1 MAKYNVLQFSNAT
14 SGYAALVVQTTD
26 SLDAAKVKYHSLLS
40 ALHNDAD
47 TKVAAVKIVTEYG
60 FDVQG
65 FFEVVDHRTSET
77 ENTNN
82 GV

>member
-14 SGYAALVVQTTD
+14 GGYAAQVVQTAD

-60 FDVQG
+60 YDVQG
-65 FFEVVDHRTSET
+65 FFEVVDHTTSKTET
-77 ENTNN
+77 EEE
-82 GV
+82 

>member
-14 SGYAALVVQTTD
+14 GGYAAKVVQTTD

-47 TKVAAVKIVTEYG
+47 TKIAAVKIVTEYG
-60 FDVQG
+60 FDVEG
-65 FFEVVDHRTSET
+65 FFEVVDHTVAET
-77 ENTNN
+77 ETTEE
-82 GV
+82 